1 MELNVPV
8 SMLEKFGAVSEETV
22 RQMAIGVR
30 ERLKTD
36 YSIAISGIAGPDG
49 GTEDKPVGTVWIA
62 VAKRDWCSQKDFSL
76 VTIVSEI
83 LFDLQSLHCQ
93 C

>member
-62 VAKRDWCSQKDFSL
+62 VAKEGLVFAKDFSL